1 MTNFLSTIFPFKK
14 PSFKNPFKKKLQTP
28 IPQRQDIFN
37 MPELT
42 NAPSQ
47 PPITP
52 SIPAGTTSSPFNLSI
67 KLGSQ
72 PQPQP
77 KPPTPTPTATSTPP
91 PTPPQTDNQEAQRIV
106 QERLLNQPPQPQIQ
120 PQPQTD
126 NQEAQRLEK
135 VIKESSKISPDEL
148 STQGDIDKLIA
159 EATKIQQSGRLGLQ
173 ATSEQPIPM
182 EFITGQQKS
191 IENRLTN
198 ILTGLEAQSEPLER
212 KLARK
217 QAARTS
223 ALEASKFALERA
235 DKDAEIERTTAQKA
249 KEDAESLRRFGITTA
264 QKDREDKESAR
275 RFGIEQAGKAETG
288 FTLSEGQVR
297 YDTKGNV
304 VATNVGSEGLSGG
317 FGGAGYVRG
326 QNPTVDSYVDLINS
340 GQYKPSDVPAKFK
353 TAVTNALV
361 AGGTGNEGAKME
373 LLQDKVANIDSL
385 INHRGMKKSVGP
397 LGIGRW
403 TPFRVDTWS
412 GEVQDFVA
420 GIHQLTAK
428 ETLDFLVNLK
438 QQGGTLGALNQ
449 SELDI
454 LRDSATRIN
463 DWEIKDKRGNPIG
476 KWNIGESQF
485 KNELRTIQELTNRAL
500 LRARGGASVKSTTDD
515 DYQSY
520 LNAIGQ

>member
-67 KLGSQ
+67 KLRSQ
-72 PQPQP
+72 
-77 KPPTPTPTATSTPP
+77 
-91 PTPPQTDNQEAQRIV
+91 
-106 QERLLNQPPQPQIQ
+106 PQPQIQ

-235 DKDAEIERTTAQKA
+235 DKDAEI
-249 KEDAESLRRFGITTA
+249 
-264 QKDREDKESAR
+264 
-275 RFGIEQAGKAETG
+275 
-288 FTLSEGQVR
+288 
-297 YDTKGNV
+297 
-304 VATNVGSEGLSGG
+304 
-317 FGGAGYVRG
+317 
-326 QNPTVDSYVDLINS
+326 
-340 GQYKPSDVPAKFK
+340 
-353 TAVTNALV
+353 
-361 AGGTGNEGAKME
+361 
-373 LLQDKVANIDSL
+373 
-385 INHRGMKKSVGP
+385 
-397 LGIGRW
+397 
-403 TPFRVDTWS
+403 
-412 GEVQDFVA
+412 
-420 GIHQLTAK
+420 
-428 ETLDFLVNLK
+428 
-438 QQGGTLGALNQ
+438 
-449 SELDI
+449 
-454 LRDSATRIN
+454 
-463 DWEIKDKRGNPIG
+463 
-476 KWNIGESQF
+476 
-485 KNELRTIQELTNRAL
+485 
-500 LRARGGASVKSTTDD
+500 
-515 DYQSY
+515 
-520 LNAIGQ
+520 